1 MESPD
6 PASRRRL
13 LMEALTV
20 LAAPAPAQTAWLEK
34 HGVVTDEIALDF
46 DHAFRM
52 AERLV
57 EEGLLSRGAL
67 PDLRMIDSIFDEMTR
82 DESPDRWTT
91 AALINDAGWGQ
102 ARGLAQQVLTREGV
116 DTSVL
121 PDICVVR

>member
-6 PASRRRL
+6 PALRRRL
-13 LMEALTV
+13 LVEALTV

-34 HGVVTDEIALDF
+34 YGVVTDEIALDF

-52 AERLV
+52 AEPLV
-57 EEGLLSRGAL
+57 EEGLLSCGAL
-67 PDLRMIDSIFDEMTR
+67 PDLRRIDAIFDEMTR
-82 DESPDRWTT
+82 DEFPGRWTT

-102 ARGLAQQVLTREGV
+102 ARELAQRVPAREGV